1 MLPFWC
7 GYVEK
12 SQRRSPFPR
21 KIIFFLLQIKIIS
34 DTVYKKQSFGS
45 KRQCMLPFWC
55 DQVAK
60 RQCRFPFPRKFIFFE
75 REIKIFPDLNKSSFR
90 FKKVSGLLRRP
101 KECVMHSCSIGT
113 RPPIQSAYCPKA
125 SPLPALAWPLTRKPL
140 LAGGRV
146 GWAGGGG
153 GSKFSKCL

>member
-7 GYVEK
+7 DYVAK
-12 SQRRSPFPR
+12 RYFRLPFPR

-60 RQCRFPFPRKFIFFE
+60 RQCRQVAFSEKNHIFRARNQNNFGRQQIE
-75 REIKIFPDLNKSSFR
+75 FR

-101 KECVMHSCSIGT
+101 KECIMHSCSIGT

-146 GWAGGGG
+146 GWAGGRG
-153 GSKFSKCL
+153 FEIQ